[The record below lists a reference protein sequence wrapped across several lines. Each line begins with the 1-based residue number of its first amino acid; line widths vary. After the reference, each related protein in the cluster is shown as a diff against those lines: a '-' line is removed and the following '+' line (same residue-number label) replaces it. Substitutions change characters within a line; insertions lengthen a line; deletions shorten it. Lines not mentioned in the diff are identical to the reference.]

1 MAIPLRNGL
10 INSFSLFITLQSH
23 LFVLQLVHRPSVRH
37 VLQGLLRRNML
48 VREHCVAKIKRHF
61 QQLMA
66 SRQDQPLNPNGGP
79 MPGVEDGSLST
90 AGPTTLNVSLKCPI
104 TFKRISLPARGHEC
118 RHLTCFDLESYLQ
131 MNCERGN
138 WRCPLCK

>member
-1 MAIPLRNGL
+1 M
-10 INSFSLFITLQSH
+10 
-23 LFVLQLVHRPSVRH
+23 
-37 VLQGLLRRNML
+37 
-48 VREHCVAKIKRHF
+48 AKIKRHF

-66 SRQDQPLNPNGGP
+66 SRQDQPLNPVGEDAGP
-79 MPGVEDGSLST
+79 LS
-90 AGPTTLNVSLKCPI
+90 AGGPTTLNVSLKCPI